1 LFELVKNVDSTAA
14 VKRQI
19 DVDAIMKLSD
29 KMMQPTVK
37 FDIVL
42 PNADEQTRNLL
53 KSQIVNED
61 DLNRQVFSLVVFR
74 NFLPS
79 QSIASTASNI
89 GNVGTN
95 VSELLTNQLNN
106 MLSQL
111 SKDINI
117 GVNYAQGDITSN
129 DQVNVNVSTAIFND
143 RVQIDGSFG
152 NAGTTTNANVSNT
165 TNLVGEFNIEIK
177 VTADGNVR
185 IKVFNRSNQY
195 LLVTNDV
202 PYTQGVGVFYRRE
215 FDEVKDLKKKRKN
228 KTLIQ

>member
-1 LFELVKNVDSTAA
+1 
-14 VKRQI
+14 
-19 DVDAIMKLSD
+19 
-29 KMMQPTVK
+29 
-37 FDIVL
+37 
-42 PNADEQTRNLL
+42 
-53 KSQIVNED
+53 VNED

-74 NFLPS
+74 SFLPS
-79 QSIASTASNI
+79 QNIASTASNI

-117 GVNYAQGDITSN
+117 GVNYAQGDIATN

-215 FDEVKDLKKKRKN
+215 FEELKDLKRKRKN
-228 KTLIQ
+228 KPLIQ